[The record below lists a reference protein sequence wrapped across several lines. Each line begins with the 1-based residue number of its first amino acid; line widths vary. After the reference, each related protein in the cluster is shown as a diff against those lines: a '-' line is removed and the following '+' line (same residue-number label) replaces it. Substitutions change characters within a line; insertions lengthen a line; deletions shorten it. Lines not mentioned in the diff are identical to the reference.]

1 MTDMIAWLYDYMITG
16 LYDMVTWMQGYMITS
31 MYDYM
36 IA

>member
-1 MTDMIAWLYDYMITG
+1 MIAWLYDYMITG